1 MISSLPSASLTTAAN
16 MKRDAASLYAADL
29 PVQEAEVAE
38 KQAWLEEIF
47 VTPPGAPT
55 TRETLRL
62 RARTEH
68 LTRALDRLV
77 GAQAAAAGLAA
88 QAKGVTALA
97 AGAATLSGG
106 LTLAVSGTRV
116 AGLYTDFKAGLS
128 PADYYNDA
136 RRADRVTI
144 SADAVSQV
152 DTAGGDYTLSISADR
167 VSQIYT
173 GNDADTLVIAARMV
187 RDLYTDED
195 TRDATTRP
203 GADSVTIAAALVES
217 VYTGGGDDTL
227 TIAAERVSI
236 VDGGAGD
243 DRITIEAGLVTGIY
257 SGDGNDR
264 IEVRATA
271 GRQWLGW
278 GDEIDPVPDLSTPA
292 ARLAASAT
300 VGAVY
305 AGAGDDRVHIT
316 AAGPIGVAGEAGN
329 DTITLEGGSV
339 SFFYGPVDGHDTVTL
354 GAGTELMIRL
364 AGPIESYALTR
375 GEDSLILT
383 LGSGSITLHGVGAA
397 GMIAVQ
403 LGSAPPEVLSPGATL
418 DRSA

>member
-1 MISSLPSASLTTAAN
+1 MLSSIPSVSLTTAASP
-16 MKRDAASLYAADL
+16 KRDAASLYAADL
-29 PVQEAEVAE
+29 PVQEAEMAE
-38 KQAWLEEIF
+38 KQAWLEEVF

-77 GAQAAAAGLAA
+77 AAQAAASGLAA
-88 QAKGVTALA
+88 QANGVTALA
-97 AGAATLSGG
+97 SGSARLSGG
-106 LTLAVSGTRV
+106 FTLAVSGTRI

-144 SADAVSQV
+144 SADLVTQV
-152 DTAGGDYTLSISADR
+152 DTAGGDDTLSISADR

-187 RDLYTDED
+187 RNIFTEED

-203 GADSVTIAAALVES
+203 GADSVTIAAALVEG
-217 VYTGGGDDTL
+217 VFTGGGDDTITL
-227 TIAAERVSI
+227 AAERVDMIDS
-236 VDGGAGD
+236 GEGD
-243 DRITIEAGLVTGIY
+243 DRITIAAGLVAAIY
-257 SGDGNDR
+257 AGAGNDR
-264 IEVRATA
+264 IEVQAIA
-271 GRQWLGW
+271 GRQWVGW
-278 GDEIDPVPDLSTPA
+278 GDEIEPVPDLSTPE

-300 VGAVY
+300 VGAIS
-305 AGAGDDRVHIT
+305 AGAGNDEIHIA
-316 AAGPIGVAGEAGN
+316 AAGPIGVAGEAG
-329 DTITLEGGSV
+329 DDRIFLEGGSV
-339 SFFYGPVDGHDTVTL
+339 SLFTGPVDGHDTVTL
-354 GAGTELMIRL
+354 GAGTELIIRL
-364 AGPIESYALTR
+364 ARPIESYELSR
-375 GEDSLILT
+375 GDDSLILT
-383 LGSGSITLHGVGAA
+383 LGSGSITLHGVAAA

-403 LGSAPPEVLSPGATL
+403 LSEGPPEVLWPGAAL